1 MTEKQQ
7 QDATGTSSSANGR
20 LGSLPTQ
27 TKKLTKQE
35 LKESFFSGE
44 PKINVPF
51 EQIEQLYA
59 LPVPE
64 LLHLAQTV
72 HLKNFSPEVQFCSLL
87 SIKTGGCKEDCS
99 YCPQSAHYQ
108 TEVDAHQLLPL
119 EEIRSAAQEAKAGGA
134 TRFCMGAAWRS
145 PPKKGK
151 QFDQVLESI
160 RAVHAEGLEVCTTL
174 GMLDEEQAEQ
184 LKEAGVYAYNHNLDT
199 SPEYYEK
206 VITTRTYEDRLQ
218 TLKNVRKAGMTIC
231 CGGIVGMGESQTD
244 RLRLLEVL
252 ANLNPHPESVPVNL
266 LIRTPGT
273 PFEKLSD
280 FDPFEL
286 VRTIAVARIIMPKS
300 RVRLSAG
307 RTEMDEST
315 QAMCFTA
322 GANSVFV
329 GEKLLTAGNPALQ
342 KDKKLLERLGLKVSE
357 ESANTKNT
365 VPGGSGKACH

>member
-1 MTEKQQ
+1 MTEKIRSQES
-7 QDATGTSSSANGR
+7 TSKQA
-20 LGSLPTQ
+20 PV
-27 TKKLTKQE
+27 QE
-35 LKESFFSGE
+35 LKSKAELKARFAAGDPLTDIRFAE
-44 PKINVPF
+44 
-51 EQIEQLYA
+51 IEQLYA

-72 HLKNFSPEVQFCSLL
+72 HLKNFAPEVQFCSLL

-108 TEVDAHQLLPL
+108 TDVDAHQLLPL
-119 EEIRSAAQEAKAGGA
+119 KEIKAAAKDAKAGGA

-151 QFDQVLESI
+151 QFDDVLKAI
-160 RAVHAEGLEVCTTL
+160 RSVHAEGLEVCTTL
-174 GMLDEEQAEQ
+174 GMLDEDQAQQ

-231 CGGIVGMGESQTD
+231 CGGIVGMGETQTD

-252 ANLNPHPESVPVNL
+252 SNLDPHPESVPINL

-286 VRTIAVARIIMPKS
+286 VRTIAVARVLMPKS

-307 RTEMDEST
+307 RTEMDETT

-342 KDKKLLERLGLKVSE
+342 KDKDLLARLGLKVSE
-357 ESANTKNT
+357 ESASESAS
-365 VPGGSGKACH
+365 GGTEATCH

>member
-1 MTEKQQ
+1 MS
-7 QDATGTSSSANGR
+7 DATIGIESGSAQTPKPDVVASVSSNGGDT
-20 LGSLPTQ
+20 LSI
-27 TKKLTKQE
+27 KE
-35 LKESFFSGE
+35 LKASFAEGV
-44 PKINVPF
+44 PKTIVPF
-51 EQIEQLYA
+51 AQIEALYQ

-72 HLKNFSPEVQFCSLL
+72 HLKNFAPEVQFCSLL

-108 TEVDAHQLLPL
+108 TDVDAHQLLPVD
-119 EEIRSAAQEAKAGGA
+119 EIKSAAKEARAGGA
-134 TRFCMGAAWRS
+134 TRFCMGAAWSR

-151 QFDQVLESI
+151 QFEQILEAV
-160 RAVHAEGLEVCTTL
+160 RAVHDEGLEVCTTL
-174 GMLDEEQAEQ
+174 GMLDEDQAKQ

-199 SPEYYEK
+199 SPEYYGK
-206 VITTRTYEDRLQ
+206 VITTRTYDDRLE

-252 ANLNPHPESVPVNL
+252 ANLDPHPESVPINL
-266 LIRTPGT
+266 LIRSPGT
-273 PFEKLSD
+273 PFEKLSK
-280 FDPFEL
+280 FDPIDL
-286 VRTIAVARIIMPKS
+286 VRTISVARIIMPKS

-342 KDKKLLERLGLKVSE
+342 KDKDLLARLGLKVSE
-357 ESANTKNT
+357 ETAHSKDA
-365 VPGGSGKACH
+365 GCQESRH